1 MFKARTIAAVSL
13 VLLFWFAV
21 ASAKTLDENWND
33 YLHYTLIG
41 RLDLAKAH
49 AKAILESNPDPVAL
63 LNLMQANPQSYA
75 VLQKA
80 KQTPHDPELAELSG
94 KIWDVIEK
102 GRFAERSKATLIV
115 QEIERLSTTPRG
127 YMTAVERLRNS
138 GEYAIPFM
146 LEFLADPSKKGQWPD
161 IVKALPEIGRD
172 AIRPLAAALQT
183 KNVEV
188 KTEIIKALGK
198 IAYPQALP
206 YLKYVIEK
214 ADSAQMKAL
223 AQESISRI
231 DPAAGNTSAASLFYK
246 LGENYYYHADSLA
259 PAEDAD
265 FANVW
270 FWDPNAQKLSCE
282 KVHRTY
288 FNELMSMQC
297 CEWALKAD
305 SQFGPAI
312 ALWIAAFFK
321 AEFTNNEMP
330 NYFGKAHADA
340 LTYATT
346 AGPQYL
352 HQALARAI
360 GDKNAYVSLGVIEA
374 MVVNAGEK
382 SLFYRLGEVQPLV
395 QALTFSDR
403 AVRYSAAIAIAA
415 AGPREM
421 FPERNVVVRNL
432 AEAIGQPA
440 EKETKDMGV
449 WNERL
454 AYTYAL
460 RSVNAMLQLAASRN
474 TVIDLSQAQTSLI
487 KVSGGPDKDIKVLA
501 CQVLAYLNSPEA
513 QRAIA
518 ATALDQANPLDVR
531 VAAFGALAVSA
542 KVNASLLDDEQV
554 NAIFALAG
562 SVEAPAPLRGAAAAA
577 YGALNLPSQRVKDL
591 ILDQSKS

>member
-1 MFKARTIAAVSL
+1 MFKARNIAAVSL

-127 YMTAVERLRNS
+127 YLAAVERLRNS

-146 LEFLADPSKKGQWPD
+146 LEFLADPSKKQQQPD

-206 YLKYVIEK
+206 YLKYVVEK
-214 ADSAQMKAL
+214 DDSAHMKAL
-223 AQESISRI
+223 GQESISRI

-259 PAEDAD
+259 PAEDAN

-282 KVHRTY
+282 RVHRTY

-305 SQFGPAI
+305 GQFGPAI

-321 AEFTNNEMP
+321 AESTNNEMP

-415 AGPREM
+415 AGPRDM

-440 EKETKDMGV
+440 EKEAKDMGV

-460 RSVNAMLQLAASRN
+460 RSVNAMLQLAVSRN

-487 KVSGGPDKDIKVLA
+487 KISGGPDKDIKVLA
-501 CQVLAYLNSPEA
+501 CQVLAYLNSPDA

-518 ATALDQANPLDVR
+518 AAALDQANPLDIR
-531 VAAFGALAVSA
+531 IAAFGALAVSA
-542 KVNASLLDDEQV
+542 KINASLLDDEQV

-562 SVEAPAPLRGAAAAA
+562 SVEAPAQLRGAAAAA